1 MKLDTILDVYQ
12 RGDFMSLSLK
22 ERRAVV
28 REVSKR
34 YKKTKKKEKG
44 KILDEFVKLIG
55 YNRCYAA
62 YLLRMYEKKVDIY
75 GKDGKRN
82 VFIADNGY
90 VGRRDKR
97 NKELRLRKR
106 KRNRIYGEDVLN
118 VLVYLWQ
125 LSDFICG
132 KRLVPYIR
140 EVLPHL
146 KKQSIG
152 NLYID
157 KDIEEKLLR
166 ISPATVDRLLRK
178 EKEKYRLIKRR
189 GLSHTKPGTL
199 LKHSIPIRT
208 FADWNE
214 KELGFVEVDLV
225 GHDGGILRG
234 DFIYSLDVTDV
245 YSGWTET
252 EAVKNKAQRWVFSA
266 LKDIRKRFPFD
277 IKGIDSD
284 NGSEFIN
291 AHLLNYCERKHI
303 TFTRSRPYR
312 KNDNCFIEQKNYS
325 VVRRAVG
332 YLRYDTDKELRVINE
347 LYGVLRLYTNFF
359 LPSMKLIEKTRIGS
373 KVIKKRYDTPKTP
386 YRRIMDEDDGKV
398 PKEVKERLRKQY
410 EKLNPIELKR
420 KIDKLQEKLYQLYKK
435 KQKERKQNDKPKSLS
450 SNIPNNISM
459 KQTDFVYNLN
469 EATK

>member
-1 MKLDTILDVYQ
+1 MRLNEILDVYQ

-28 REVSKR
+28 REVSQR
-34 YKKTKKKEKG
+34 YKKTNRKEKG
-44 KILDEFVKLIG
+44 KILDEFVKLTG

-62 YLLRMYEKKVDIY
+62 YLLRMYEKKVAIY

-90 VGRRDKR
+90 IGRKDRR

-106 KRNRIYGEDVLN
+106 NRKRIYEEDVLN
-118 VLVYLWQ
+118 VLIYLWQ

-146 KKQSIG
+146 KKQD
-152 NLYID
+152 NVKFKID
-157 KDIEEKLLR
+157 RETEEKLLR
-166 ISPATVDRLLRK
+166 ISPATVDRL
-178 EKEKYRLIKRR
+178 IKRK
-189 GLSHTKPGTL
+189 GLSHIKPGTL

-284 NGSEFIN
+284 NASEFIN
-291 AHLLNYCERKHI
+291 AHLLNYCEREHI

-332 YLRYDTDKELRVINE
+332 YLRYDTDKELRVLNE

-359 LPSMKLIEKTRIGS
+359 LPSIKLIEKTRIGS
-373 KVIKKRYDTPKTP
+373 KVVKRYDTPRTP
-386 YRRIMDEDDGKV
+386 YRRIMDEDDNKV
-398 PKEVKERLRKQY
+398 SKERLRKQY
-410 EKLNPIELKR
+410 DKLNPIELKR

-435 KQKERKQNDKPKSLS
+435 KRKERKQNDKLKSLS
-450 SNIPNNISM
+450 SNIPNNTSM
-459 KQTDFVYNLN
+459 KRNDFVYNLS